1 MCTLIFIEA
10 LFSTAKNLK
19 IPKYPSVNKKENVI
33 HTHTHTHTQE
43 YYSPMKKK
51 GILLFATTWMKLKH
65 MKVT

>member
-33 HTHTHTHTQE
+33 HTHTHTHT
-43 YYSPMKKK
+43 
-51 GILLFATTWMKLKH
+51 GVLFTHEKEGHPAVCNNMDET
-65 MKVT
+65 